1 MPTCRDQ
8 LYCSLTCQV
17 MHAKL
22 ETVKKH
28 MTGKRFN
35 AAKSKS
41 YAKYQFIFT
50 VCNTAADTA
59 SCHIAEFEN
68 DERELMEEPDIE
80 TSEEVS
86 TCAYAAHDTCLQF
99 QQLSGIC

>member
-1 MPTCRDQ
+1 MQ
-8 LYCSLTCQV
+8 
-17 MHAKL
+17 AKL

-41 YAKYQFIFT
+41 YTRYQFTFT
-50 VCNTAADTA
+50 VCYTPADTVV
-59 SCHIAEFEN
+59 CHTAEFEN

-86 TCAYAAHDTCLQF
+86 MCAHVCCPTRHAC
-99 QQLSGIC
+99 C